1 VLTTEENHT
10 DAQEDNRPAPNVDLS
25 DSRPIGMTL
34 GEYMRRDNDKKR
46 RRNEY
51 AQEGERI
58 VKAMKVVQKRVVS
71 IKAATEKTRKAILLN
86 IKETAQNKLDLDLLK
101 SRIRGDMSI

>member
-1 VLTTEENHT
+1 
-10 DAQEDNRPAPNVDLS
+10 
-25 DSRPIGMTL
+25 MTL